1 MILSAHFYMLND
13 DFSPEYAEAN
23 FEGKESE
30 NNPAYEWEDELELSE
45 GLENIIIERKGIYL
59 LQGEKNDETF
69 TYELPHMF
77 KVRLIMTN
85 GVEGALVVSESILDS
100 YDFNVSDEKSILNVY
115 LKDYEPL
122 ANPLPGVYIATK
134 EFPNQLITE

>member
-45 GLENIIIERKGIYL
+45 GLENIII
-59 LQGEKNDETF
+59 
-69 TYELPHMF
+69 
-77 KVRLIMTN
+77 
-85 GVEGALVVSESILDS
+85 
-100 YDFNVSDEKSILNVY
+100 
-115 LKDYEPL
+115 
-122 ANPLPGVYIATK
+122 
-134 EFPNQLITE
+134 

>member
-1 MILSAHFYMLND
+1 
-13 DFSPEYAEAN
+13 
-23 FEGKESE
+23 
-30 NNPAYEWEDELELSE
+30 
-45 GLENIIIERKGIYL
+45 
-59 LQGEKNDETF
+59 
-69 TYELPHMF
+69 
-77 KVRLIMTN
+77 MTN